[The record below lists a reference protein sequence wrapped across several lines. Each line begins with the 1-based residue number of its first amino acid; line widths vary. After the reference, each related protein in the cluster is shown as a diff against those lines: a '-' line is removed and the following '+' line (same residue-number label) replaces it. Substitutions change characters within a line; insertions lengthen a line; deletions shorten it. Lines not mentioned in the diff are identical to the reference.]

1 MKPKPKTLL
10 KDVTFDFDKDEKS
23 PLGPHL
29 AYTLSVQGGAASGYN
44 KPLVFKARGV
54 DVTSELF
61 KALEIAG
68 ITLEEVKEEVEE
80 VKEEESNNDN
90 DIQKSF
96 EDILSK
102 KYNNK

>member
-1 MKPKPKTLL
+1 MKPKTLL
-10 KDVTFDFDKDEKS
+10 KDVTFDFDKDEKA

-29 AYTLSVQGGAASGYN
+29 AYTLSIQGGAASGYN
-44 KPLVFKARGV
+44 KALVFKARGV

-61 KALEIAG
+61 KALEISG
-68 ITLEEVKEEVEE
+68 ITLEEAEVKVET
-80 VKEEESNNDN
+80 KEEESNND
-90 DIQKSF
+90 IRKSF

>member
-1 MKPKPKTLL
+1 MKPKTLL
-10 KDVTFDFDKDEKS
+10 KDVTFDFDKDEKA

-29 AYTLSVQGGAASGYN
+29 AYTLSIQGGSASGYN
-44 KPLVFKARGV
+44 KALVFKSRGTV
-54 DVTSELF
+54 ITEELL

-68 ITLEEVKEEVEE
+68 ITLEEVEIKEV
-80 VKEEESNNDN
+80 EESNNDN
-90 DIQKSF
+90 DIRKSF